1 MSSEISIRSLSV
13 NDIQALLDFEIRN
26 RKHLDA
32 TSPEKP
38 EEFYTIAG
46 QELRMER
53 VLVSKMHDL
62 GYSYGVFK
70 GKKLIGTIDLF
81 QVERGAIQSAWLGY
95 CIDYIYQGHGYA
107 TEAVK
112 RMIDFA
118 FYDLQLHRVEASAMP
133 GNGAS
138 IRVLEKAGFQREGLS
153 QQNVKI
159 QGIWEDHYLY
169 AVINNDPKI

>member
-1 MSSEISIRSLSV
+1 MSSEIIIRSLSV

-26 RKHLDA
+26 REHLDA

-46 QELRMER
+46 QELRIER

-70 GKKLIGTIDLF
+70 GKELIGTVDLF
-81 QVERGAIQSAWLGY
+81 QVERGAIQGAWLGY
-95 CIDYIYQGHGYA
+95 CIDYKYQGCGYA

-118 FYDLQLHRVEASAMP
+118 FYDLRLHRVEASAMP
-133 GNGAS
+133 KNEAS
-138 IRVLEKAGFQREGLS
+138 IRVLEKAGFHREGLS
-153 QQNVKI
+153 QKNVKI
-159 QGIWEDHYLY
+159 QGVWEDHYLY
-169 AVINNDPKI
+169 AVINTDPEI